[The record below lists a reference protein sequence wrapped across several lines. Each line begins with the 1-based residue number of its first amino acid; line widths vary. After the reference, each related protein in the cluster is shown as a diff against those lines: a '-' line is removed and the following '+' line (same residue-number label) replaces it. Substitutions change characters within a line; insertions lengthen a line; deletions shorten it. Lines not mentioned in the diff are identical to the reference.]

1 MSTLTFDTLKFVK
14 TLKTAGF
21 SDSQAE
27 ALAEAQSVA
36 IDSATDVRL
45 ATKQD
50 IQELKNEM
58 LVMKWM
64 MGLVLAGTGAILM
77 KLVFINV

>member
-1 MSTLTFDTLKFVK
+1 MILRSH
-14 TLKTAGF
+14 
-21 SDSQAE
+21 
-27 ALAEAQSVA
+27 SV
-36 IDSATDVRL
+36 
-45 ATKQD
+45 TKQD

-77 KLVFINV
+77 KLFFSNV